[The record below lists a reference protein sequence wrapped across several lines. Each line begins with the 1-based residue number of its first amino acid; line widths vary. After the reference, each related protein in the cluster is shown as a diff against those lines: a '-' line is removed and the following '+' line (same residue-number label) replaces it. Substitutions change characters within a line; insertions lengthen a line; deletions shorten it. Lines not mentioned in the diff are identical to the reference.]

1 VSEPHVDEPVPG
13 PAPEPTPEPTPE
25 QFADRAR
32 RADRATRSV
41 LAAVLALEALVVLLV
56 PRTIAFT
63 TGLGPVRLAIVV
75 VVTVLLVL
83 GAALVRRPWGI
94 AVGSALQL
102 VFFATG
108 ILIAT
113 MFLIAAIFM
122 AVWLRVLMFR
132 HEVIGGPGG
141 IRFLAG

>member
-1 VSEPHVDEPVPG
+1 
-13 PAPEPTPEPTPE
+13 
-25 QFADRAR
+25 
-32 RADRATRSV
+32 
-41 LAAVLALEALVVLLV
+41 
-56 PRTIAFT
+56 
-63 TGLGPVRLAIVV
+63 
-75 VVTVLLVL
+75 
-83 GAALVRRPWGI
+83 
-94 AVGSALQL
+94 

-141 IRFLAG
+141 IRLLAG